1 MKRRIWYYFLPLV
14 FALVQVQAVFAQ
26 TVNPPPPPGGGGG
39 GGGNPDGPLDP
50 LIPFD
55 STLNLL
61 FLLVAAGFALH
72 VLLRQRGNRKLQTR
86 L

>member
-1 MKRRIWYYFLPLV
+1 MKRRIWFYMLPLV

-26 TVNPPPPPGGGGG
+26 TVNPPAPPGGGGG

-55 STLNLL
+55 HTLNLI
-61 FLLVAAGFALH
+61 FLLIAAGFAFH
-72 VLLRQRGNRKLQTR
+72 VLVKQCGSKNAQTR
-86 L
+86 